1 MRHVDYVVQLVGPE
15 HVGIG
20 LDYVFDQ
27 QELIDFVAANPATFP
42 PEEYAD
48 GRVAMV
54 APEQIPELAE
64 RFLQLGYSSQ
74 NIGDILG
81 GNHLRVARAVW
92 R

>member
-1 MRHVDYVVQLVGPE
+1 
-15 HVGIG
+15 
-20 LDYVFDQ
+20 
-27 QELIDFVAANPATFP
+27 
-42 PEEYAD
+42 
-48 GRVAMV
+48 MV